1 MSQFLF
7 SQPAAAACWWPGA
20 VCRMGARESL
30 QPENA
35 KSARNHP
42 QQGRGAG
49 KHNIGHHG
57 KQLWRWMAGGGG
69 GGGAGVGGGDLEEG
83 SASARIALGCL
94 APHHLL
100 LLLYTAPPVAH
111 LSLGHP
117 SSPESTCPAPNI
129 CHSCTNI
136 CLPTTRHI
144 CFHHIFV
151 FLIYLSR
158 QIPVTAQCFYL
169 SHICFS
175 EPGLFLVSFPGHR
188 WRCLY
193 ILSDFISAKLWN
205 HHIATALSPQQ
216 VRTRPIG
223 LVRSRSTKAEIRF

>member
-1 MSQFLF
+1 MCWQKPDVSGFFL
-7 SQPAAAACWWPGA
+7 QPAAAACWWPGA
-20 VCRMGARESL
+20 VCRMAARESL

-69 GGGAGVGGGDLEEG
+69 GGGAGVGGGDLEVG

-158 QIPVTAQCFYL
+158 PNTCHSPMFL
-169 SHICFS
+169 SIRY
-175 EPGLFLVSFPGHR
+175 LFLRAGSFP
-188 WRCLY
+188 C
-193 ILSDFISAKLWN
+193 F
-205 HHIATALSPQQ
+205 
-216 VRTRPIG
+216 V
-223 LVRSRSTKAEIRF
+223 SRSPVALLVYFVGFHFCEIVEPPHCHRSFTTAS